1 MPCGNGKEG
10 AMEDIIWN
18 CMQGV
23 EQLLNSPLPQEIVD
37 EQIEYLEE
45 TIKEMERIEDLC
57 HVL

>member
-1 MPCGNGKEG
+1 
-10 AMEDIIWN
+10 MEDIIWN